1 MLIYQLTL
9 YSIIS
14 LGRTIMEIQ
23 SALAIL
29 DTNTSKLLLL
39 FKEYSMQTFPVLF
52 YLLSIFLLYF
62 PRDVLEKLSKL
73 KISLFQFVIIFSR
86 LYDVNGVTKSTVL
99 TL

>member
-23 SALAIL
+23 SALVIL

-52 YLLSIFLLYF
+52 LFTVHFSFI
-62 PRDVLEKLSKL
+62 LSKRCL
-73 KISLFQFVIIFSR
+73 GEIIETENLTISICYHFFTSLR
-86 LYDVNGVTKSTVL
+86 R
-99 TL
+99 